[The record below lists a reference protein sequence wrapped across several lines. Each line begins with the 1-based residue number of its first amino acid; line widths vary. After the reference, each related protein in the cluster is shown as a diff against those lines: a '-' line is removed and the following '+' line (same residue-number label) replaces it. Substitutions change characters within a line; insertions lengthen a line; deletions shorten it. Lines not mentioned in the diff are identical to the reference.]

1 MEKAKNLMEID
12 IDTRIYGVKKAVARL
27 TAMHARTKLFT
38 PVLVKAK
45 QEIKLANASN
55 FASNGLPVGG
65 WAPLDPVYAAWKMAR
80 FPGAPPMVQ
89 TGRLF
94 ASLTGATASFETMTN
109 TSITVGT
116 SVEYAKFHQYGTTK
130 MPKRKIVFEPPLFA
144 KKLGADAVN
153 WISSGEII

>member
-1 MEKAKNLMEID
+1 MPIEID
-12 IDTRIYGVKKAVARL
+12 THVYGVKKAVARL

-38 PVLVKAK
+38 PVLLKAK

-144 KKLGADAVN
+144 KKLGADAID